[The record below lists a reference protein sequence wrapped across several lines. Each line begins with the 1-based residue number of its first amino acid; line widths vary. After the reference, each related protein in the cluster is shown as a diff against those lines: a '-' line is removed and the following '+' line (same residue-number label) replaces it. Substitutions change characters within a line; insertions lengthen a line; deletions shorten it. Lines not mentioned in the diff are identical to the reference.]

1 MSSDVALRP
10 PPESGLGPQGKEA
23 QSSEPGT
30 CLAVVNLRKR
40 YGGATYALDGVTRS
54 FGIGITG
61 LLGPNGAGKS
71 TLIRCIA
78 GVQNWDD
85 GSVEVTLTTGERR
98 PRRVVGYMPEVV
110 AFPRELRVRSYLRLV
125 CSAKGVRKAW
135 RGEIEEKL
143 LLTGLTPVAGR
154 VIGNPPI
161 LLLDEPVS
169 SLDPINVV
177 DVRRSIRFYARS
189 ACVVVSTHQL
199 AEATALCDR
208 VVVLD
213 RGRVAFDGPMSD
225 LGRGRQ
231 LTFEVEV
238 LARDGDALRFAVD
251 SWNAAGHVR
260 TVRPGEAYAVTVPDV
275 TEVEL
280 ARRVALLVSGGC
292 GVTTVRPVGDALEEA
307 FAHAVGN
314 A

>member
-1 MSSDVALRP
+1 V
-10 PPESGLGPQGKEA
+10 
-23 QSSEPGT
+23 T
-30 CLAVVNLRKR
+30 CLAVVDLRKR
-40 YGGATYALDGVTRS
+40 YGGTTLALDGVTRS

-78 GVQNWDD
+78 GVENWDD
-85 GSVEVTLTTGERR
+85 GSVEVTLGAGGRR
-98 PRRVVGYMPEVV
+98 LRRAVGYMPEVV

-143 LLTGLTPVAGR
+143 LLTGLAPVADR
-154 VIGNPPI
+154 VIGNLSKGYRQRLGLAQAMIGNPPV

-199 AEATALCDR
+199 AEATALSDR

-213 RGRVAFDGPMSD
+213 RGRVAYDGPMSD

-231 LTFEVEV
+231 LTFELEV
-238 LARDGDALRFAVD
+238 LARDGDALRVVVD

-260 TVRPGEAYAVTVPDV
+260 TIRAGEAYAVTVPGV

-280 ARRVALLVSGGC
+280 ARRVALLVSEGC
-292 GVTTVRPVGDALEEA
+292 GVIGVRPVGDALEEA

>member
-1 MSSDVALRP
+1 
-10 PPESGLGPQGKEA
+10 
-23 QSSEPGT
+23 
-30 CLAVVNLRKR
+30 
-40 YGGATYALDGVTRS
+40 
-54 FGIGITG
+54 
-61 LLGPNGAGKS
+61 
-71 TLIRCIA
+71 
-78 GVQNWDD
+78 
-85 GSVEVTLTTGERR
+85 
-98 PRRVVGYMPEVV
+98 MPEVV

-143 LLTGLTPVAGR
+143 LLTGLAPVADR
-154 VIGNPPI
+154 VIGNLSKGYRQRLGLAQAMIGNPPV

-199 AEATALCDR
+199 AEATALSDR

-213 RGRVAFDGPMSD
+213 RGRVAYDGPMSD

-231 LTFEVEV
+231 LTFELEV
-238 LARDGDALRFAVD
+238 LARDGDALRVVVD

-260 TVRPGEAYAVTVPDV
+260 TIRAGEAYAVTVPGV

-280 ARRVALLVSGGC
+280 ARRVALLVSEGC
-292 GVTTVRPVGDALEEA
+292 GVIGVRPVGDALEEA